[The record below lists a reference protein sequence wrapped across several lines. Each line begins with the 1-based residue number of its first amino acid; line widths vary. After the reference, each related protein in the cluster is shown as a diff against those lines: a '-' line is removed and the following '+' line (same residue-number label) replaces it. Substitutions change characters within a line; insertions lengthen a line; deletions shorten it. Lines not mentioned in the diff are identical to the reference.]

1 MKDLFFRGG
10 PFYMGLLT
18 LLLIIITAWFI
29 YHFIIAYRSK
39 QADKVISLRKLAYG
53 KSMGL
58 FTLMIG
64 IFGQLHGFSAMF
76 DAIEGLIAGGGELKP
91 YMVFGAIKVTMI
103 VTMYGMLIYLFSIL
117 LWFIA
122 SLIIEK
128 KLEIRI
134 PFKSQP

>member
-1 MKDLFFRGG
+1 
-10 PFYMGLLT
+10 MGLLT
-18 LLLIIITAWFI
+18 LLLIITTAWFI
-29 YHFIIAYRSK
+29 YYFILAYRSK
-39 QADKVISLRKLAYG
+39 QADKERLLRKLSYG

-58 FTLMIG
+58 FTLIIG
-64 IFGQLHGFSAMF
+64 IFGQLTGLVNMF

-103 VTMYGMLIYLFSIL
+103 VTMYGILIYLFSIL

-128 KLEIRI
+128 KPENQD
-134 PFKSQP
+134 SV